1 MSNYFIMADDRIIS
15 LNLGSQQISG
25 AVFSKTAGGG
35 LRLDRVERR
44 DLQGDPGEDGG
55 QSQAAAALKDIVTT
69 LKIKGAKTN
78 YVVTSFPVLVKFA
91 SLPALDG
98 SQVDQIVEFEA
109 QQQVPYPINEVV
121 WGYQLMGDPDD
132 VEVEVALAAVKSDEL
147 SEVDDLVSGAGLVSR
162 GAEMAPACL
171 YNALRFNYSDIEETT
186 LLVDIGAR
194 TTDMI
199 FMEGKKFFIR
209 TVKIGGADITRAIG
223 KEFGTDFV
231 SADSRKVQD
240 GFVALGGPYADHD
253 DPEIAGI
260 SKVVRNSLTR
270 LHSEIMRTINF
281 YRSQQGGSAPS
292 FVLLSGATSGLPF
305 IREFFAEKLNLPVD
319 HFNPFRNVTVAKG
332 ATAELVGAN
341 AHQFGELVGSALAQ
355 AGEVP
360 LRIDLLPV
368 SVQKSKELERRKPAL
383 VMALICLTALLGAMG
398 FFFSKGTEIANK
410 KGEAI
415 QAQAANLSKFNQ
427 EIETAKDAI
436 VEVDGQQEPYVDAVL
451 HRVYWT
457 RIFSYLGK
465 KMGNDLLFLTVLEPF
480 SDGRAIVSEGDPS
493 LVATGANSEAII
505 DSFSIQGLWR
515 ENPRGSE
522 VVYDYFKLLKKDSEG
537 EGEVMFDLKDVD
549 ISEAI
554 VVDAGTND
562 DRYAY
567 PFRMTLPL
575 PEANQVKFT
584 K

>member
-1 MSNYFIMADDRIIS
+1 MADDRIIS
-15 LNLGSQQISG
+15 LNVGSQQISG

-44 DLQGDPGEDGG
+44 DLMGDPGEEAGRA
-55 QSQAAAALKDIVTT
+55 QASMALKDIVST

-132 VEVEVALAAVKSDEL
+132 IEVEVALAAVKSDEL

-162 GAEMAPACL
+162 GAEMAPASL

-199 FMEGKKFFIR
+199 FMEGKKLFIR

-231 SADSRKVQD
+231 SADFRKVQD
-240 GFVALGGPYADHD
+240 GFVALGGPYADHE

-319 HFNPFRNVTVAKG
+319 HFNPFRNVAVAKG

-383 VMALICLTALLGAMG
+383 VLALVSLTALLGAMG
-398 FFFSKGTEIANK
+398 FFFSKGADIATV
-410 KGEAI
+410 KGDAI
-415 QAQAANLSKFNQ
+415 QAKASNLSKFSK
-427 EIETAKDAI
+427 EIEASKDAI
-436 VEVDGQQEPYVDAVL
+436 TVVDGQQEPYVDAVL
-451 HRVYWT
+451 HRVYWI
-457 RIFSYLGK
+457 RVFSYLGK
-465 KMGNDLLFLTVLEPF
+465 KMENDLLFLTVLQPL
-480 SDGRAIVSEGDPS
+480 SDGRPIVSEGDPS
-493 LVATGANSEAII
+493 LVATGSESEAII

-522 VVYDYFKLLKKDSEG
+522 VVYDYFKLLKKDSEA
-537 EGEVMFDLKDVD
+537 EGEVMFDLKEVD

-554 VVDAGTND
+554 EVDAGTND

>member
-1 MSNYFIMADDRIIS
+1 MADDRIIA
-15 LNLGSQQISG
+15 LNVGSQQIAG

-35 LRLDRVERR
+35 LKLDRIERR
-44 DLQGDPGEDGG
+44 DLSGDPGEEGG
-55 QSQAAAALKDIVTT
+55 RAGQGAAALKEIVSA

-78 YVVTSFPVLVKFA
+78 YVVSSFPVLLKFA

-147 SEVDDLVSGAGLVSR
+147 SEIDNLVLGAGLKSR
-162 GAEMAPACL
+162 GAEIAPAAL

-199 FMEGKKFFIR
+199 FMEGKKLFIR
-209 TVKIGGADITRAIG
+209 TVKIGGADITRALS

-231 SADSRKVQD
+231 SADYRKVVD
-240 GFVALGGPYADHD
+240 GFVALGGPYADHE

-281 YRSQQGGSAPS
+281 YRSQQGGSAPA
-292 FVLLSGATSGLPF
+292 FVLLSGATAGLPF

-332 ATAELVGAN
+332 ATADLVGAN
-341 AHQFGELVGSALAQ
+341 AHQYGELVGSALAQ
-355 AGEVP
+355 VGEVP
-360 LRIDLLPV
+360 LRIDLLPE
-368 SVQKSKELERRKPAL
+368 SVQKIRELDRRKPAL
-383 VMALICLTALLGAMG
+383 ILAVAALAAFLSGLG
-398 FFFSKGTEIANK
+398 FFFAKGAQIADAKAATVDGVASDLTRHSKAIDGFKNEIA
-410 KGEAI
+410 
-415 QAQAANLSKFNQ
+415 L
-427 EIETAKDAI
+427 
-436 VEVDGQQEPYVDAVL
+436 VDSQQEPYVDAVL
-451 HRVYWT
+451 HRVYWV
-457 RIFSYLGK
+457 RVFNYLSQ
-465 KMGNDLLFLTVLEPF
+465 KMQNDLLYMTVLEPI
-480 SDGRAIVSEGDPS
+480 SGGRPIIDDDGGAM
-493 LVATGANSEAII
+493 VATAEATPDAESIV
-505 DSFSIQGLWR
+505 DSFLIQGLWR

-522 VVYDYFKLLKKDSEG
+522 VVYDYFKGLKGDAESGSTFFALEG
-537 EGEVMFDLKDVD
+537 VD
-549 ISEAI
+549 ISEVI
-554 VVDAGTND
+554 EVDAGTND

-567 PFRMTLPL
+567 PFKMTLPL
-575 PEANQVKFT
+575 PEENQVKFT

>member
-1 MSNYFIMADDRIIS
+1 MADDRIIS
-15 LNLGSQQISG
+15 LNVGSQQVAG

-35 LRLDRVERR
+35 LRLDRIERR
-44 DLQGDPGEDGG
+44 DLAGDPGEEGGRAG
-55 QSQAAAALKDIVTT
+55 QSADALKEIVSA
-69 LKIKGAKTN
+69 LKIKGARTN
-78 YVVTSFPVLVKFA
+78 YVVSSFPVLLKFA

-147 SEVDDLVSGAGLVSR
+147 SEIDNLVLGAGLRSK
-162 GAEMAPACL
+162 GAEIAPAAI

-199 FMEGKKFFIR
+199 FMEGKKLFIR
-209 TVKIGGADITRAIG
+209 TVKIGGADITRAIS
-223 KEFGTDFV
+223 KEFGTDFI
-231 SADSRKVQD
+231 SADQRKVTD
-240 GFVALGGPYADHD
+240 GFVALGGPYADHE

-281 YRSQQGGSAPS
+281 YRSQQGGSAPA
-292 FVLLSGATSGLPF
+292 FVLLSGATAGLPF

-355 AGEVP
+355 VGEVP
-360 LRIDLLPV
+360 LRIDLLPE
-368 SVQKSKELERRKPAL
+368 SVQKGRELDRRKPAL
-383 VMALICLTALLGAMG
+383 ILSVAALAALLGGLG
-398 FFFSKGTEIANK
+398 FYFAKGAEIAN
-410 KGEAI
+410 AR
-415 QAQAANLSKFNQ
+415 AAAVESVASDLSKFSK
-427 EIETAKDAI
+427 EIDGYKGDIAF
-436 VEVDGQQEPYVDAVL
+436 VDSQQGPYVDAVL
-451 HRVYWT
+451 HRVYWV
-457 RIFSYLGK
+457 RVFNYLSQ
-465 KMGNDLLFLTVLEPF
+465 KMQNDLLYMTVLEPL
-480 SDGRAIVSEGDPS
+480 SGGRPIIDDEGGAMVAAMAAAPGAESIV
-493 LVATGANSEAII
+493 

-522 VVYDYFKLLKKDSEG
+522 VVYDYFKGLKGDAESG
-537 EGEVMFDLKDVD
+537 ATFFALDGVD
-549 ISEAI
+549 ISEVI
-554 VVDAGTND
+554 EVDAGTND

-567 PFRMTLPL
+567 PFRMKLPL
-575 PEANQVKFT
+575 PEENRVRFT

>member
-1 MSNYFIMADDRIIS
+1 MADDRIIS
-15 LNLGSQQISG
+15 LNVGSQQVAG

-35 LRLDRVERR
+35 LRLDRIERR
-44 DLQGDPGEDGG
+44 DLMGDPGEDGG
-55 QSQAAAALKDIVTT
+55 RAGQSGAALKEIVSA

-78 YVVTSFPVLVKFA
+78 YVVSSFPVLLKFA

-147 SEVDDLVSGAGLVSR
+147 SEIDNLVLGAGLKSR
-162 GAEMAPACL
+162 GAEIAPAAL

-199 FMEGKKFFIR
+199 FMEGKKLFIR
-209 TVKIGGADITRAIG
+209 TVKIGGADITRAIS

-231 SADSRKVQD
+231 AADQRKVVD
-240 GFVALGGPYADHD
+240 GFVALGGPYADHE

-281 YRSQQGGSAPS
+281 YRSQQGGSAPA
-292 FVLLSGATSGLPF
+292 FVLLSGATAGLPF

-355 AGEVP
+355 VGEVP
-360 LRIDLLPV
+360 LRIDLLPE
-368 SVQKSKELERRKPAL
+368 SVQKIKDLERRKPAL
-383 VMALICLTALLGAMG
+383 ILSVAALAAFLGGLG
-398 FFFSKGTEIANK
+398 FYFSKGTEIANAK
-410 KGEAI
+410 AEKIESVASD
-415 QAQAANLSKFNQ
+415 LSKYNK
-427 EIETAKDAI
+427 EIEGYKDEIAF
-436 VEVDGQQEPYVDAVL
+436 VDSQQEPYVDAVL
-451 HRVYWT
+451 HRVYWV
-457 RIFSYLGK
+457 RVFNYLSQ
-465 KMGNDLLFLTVLEPF
+465 KMQNDLLYMTVLEPL
-480 SDGRAIVSEGDPS
+480 SGGRPIIDDEGGAMVAAMATAPGAESIV
-493 LVATGANSEAII
+493 

-522 VVYDYFKLLKKDSEG
+522 VVYDYFKGLKGDAESGATFFALEG
-537 EGEVMFDLKDVD
+537 VD
-549 ISEAI
+549 ISEVI
-554 VVDAGTND
+554 EVDAGTND

-575 PEANQVKFT
+575 PEENRVRFT

>member
-1 MSNYFIMADDRIIS
+1 MADDRIIS
-15 LNLGSQQISG
+15 LNVGSQQISG

-35 LRLDRVERR
+35 LRLDKVERR
-44 DLQGDPGEDGG
+44 DLLGDPGEDGG
-55 QSQAAAALKDIVTT
+55 REQASAALKDIVST

-162 GAEMAPACL
+162 GAEMAPASL

-223 KEFGTDFV
+223 KEFGTDFI

-240 GFVALGGPYADHD
+240 GFVALGGPYADHE
-253 DPEIAGI
+253 DPAIAGI

-305 IREFFAEKLNLPVD
+305 IREFFAG
-319 HFNPFRNVTVAKG
+319 HR
-332 ATAELVGAN
+332 
-341 AHQFGELVGSALAQ
+341 SAVC
-355 AGEVP
+355 GKP
-360 LRIDLLPV
+360 L
-368 SVQKSKELERRKPAL
+368 
-383 VMALICLTALLGAMG
+383 
-398 FFFSKGTEIANK
+398 F
-410 KGEAI
+410 
-415 QAQAANLSKFNQ
+415 
-427 EIETAKDAI
+427 
-436 VEVDGQQEPYVDAVL
+436 
-451 HRVYWT
+451 
-457 RIFSYLGK
+457 
-465 KMGNDLLFLTVLEPF
+465 
-480 SDGRAIVSEGDPS
+480 
-493 LVATGANSEAII
+493 
-505 DSFSIQGLWR
+505 
-515 ENPRGSE
+515 
-522 VVYDYFKLLKKDSEG
+522 
-537 EGEVMFDLKDVD
+537 
-549 ISEAI
+549 
-554 VVDAGTND
+554 
-562 DRYAY
+562 
-567 PFRMTLPL
+567 
-575 PEANQVKFT
+575 
-584 K
+584 

>member
-1 MSNYFIMADDRIIS
+1 MADDRIIS
-15 LNLGSQQISG
+15 LNVGSQQVAG

-35 LRLDRVERR
+35 LMLDKIERR
-44 DLQGDPGEDGG
+44 DLTGDPGEEGG
-55 QSQAAAALKDIVTT
+55 RSDQSAAALKEIVAA

-78 YVVTSFPVLVKFA
+78 YVVSSFPVLLKFA

-132 VEVEVALAAVKSDEL
+132 IEVEVALAAVKSDEL
-147 SEVDDLVSGAGLVSR
+147 SEVDNLVLGAGLRSR
-162 GAEMAPACL
+162 GAEIAPAAL

-199 FMEGKKFFIR
+199 FVEGKKLFIR
-209 TVKIGGADITRAIG
+209 TVKIGGADITRAIS

-231 SADSRKVQD
+231 SADQRKVAD
-240 GFVALGGPYADHD
+240 GFVALGGPYADHE
-253 DPEIAGI
+253 DPQIAGI

-270 LHSEIMRTINF
+270 LHSEVMRTINF

-292 FVLLSGATSGLPF
+292 FVLMSGATAGLPF

-355 AGEVP
+355 IGEVP
-360 LRIDLLPV
+360 LRIDLLPE
-368 SVQKSKELERRKPAL
+368 SVQKIRELERRKPAL
-383 VMALICLTALLGAMG
+383 ILAVAALAALLGGLG
-398 FFFSKGTEIANK
+398 FYFSKGANIASAKAGAIESVAADLSKYNKEIDVYKGEIA
-410 KGEAI
+410 
-415 QAQAANLSKFNQ
+415 
-427 EIETAKDAI
+427 I
-436 VEVDGQQEPYVDAVL
+436 VDSQQEPYVEAVL
-451 HRVYWT
+451 HRVYWV
-457 RIFSYLGK
+457 RIFNYLSD
-465 KMGNDLLFLTVLEPF
+465 KMQNDLLYMTVLEPL
-480 SDGRAIVSEGDPS
+480 SGGRPIIDDEGGAMVAAMATAPGDASIV
-493 LVATGANSEAII
+493 

-515 ENPRGSE
+515 ENPR
-522 VVYDYFKLLKKDSEG
+522 
-537 EGEVMFDLKDVD
+537 
-549 ISEAI
+549 
-554 VVDAGTND
+554 
-562 DRYAY
+562 
-567 PFRMTLPL
+567 
-575 PEANQVKFT
+575 
-584 K
+584 

>member
-1 MSNYFIMADDRIIS
+1 MADDRIIS
-15 LNLGSQQISG
+15 LNVGSQQVSG

-35 LRLDRVERR
+35 LRLDRIERR
-44 DLQGDPGEDGG
+44 DLAGDPGEESGRAG
-55 QSQAAAALKDIVTT
+55 QGAAALKEIVSA

-78 YVVTSFPVLVKFA
+78 YVVSSFPVLLKFA

-147 SEVDDLVSGAGLVSR
+147 SEIDNLVLGAGLKSQ
-162 GAEMAPACL
+162 GAEIAPAAI

-199 FMEGKKFFIR
+199 FMEGKKLFIR
-209 TVKIGGADITRAIG
+209 TVKIGGADITRAIS
-223 KEFGTDFV
+223 KEFGTDFN
-231 SADSRKVQD
+231 SADQRKVAD
-240 GFVALGGPYADHD
+240 GFVALGGPYADHE

-281 YRSQQGGSAPS
+281 YRSQQGGAAPA
-292 FVLLSGATSGLPF
+292 FVLLSGATAGLPF

-355 AGEVP
+355 VGEVP
-360 LRIDLLPV
+360 LRIELLPE
-368 SVQKSKELERRKPAL
+368 SVQKIRELDRRKPAL
-383 VMALICLTALLGAMG
+383 ILSIAALAVFLGGLG
-398 FFFSKGTEIANK
+398 FYFAKGAEIANAK
-410 KGEAI
+410 
-415 QAQAANLSKFNQ
+415 AAAVDSVASDLSKFSK
-427 EIETAKDAI
+427 EIDGYKDDIAF
-436 VEVDGQQEPYVDAVL
+436 VDSQQEPYVDAVL
-451 HRVYWT
+451 HRVYWV
-457 RIFSYLGK
+457 RVFNYLSQ
-465 KMGNDLLFLTVLEPF
+465 KMQNDLLYMTVLEPL
-480 SDGRAIVSEGDPS
+480 SGGRPIIDDEGGAMVAAMAAAPGAESIV
-493 LVATGANSEAII
+493 

-522 VVYDYFKLLKKDSEG
+522 VVYDYFKGLKGDSESG
-537 EGEVMFDLKDVD
+537 ATFFALEGVD
-549 ISEAI
+549 ISEVI
-554 VVDAGTND
+554 EVDAGTND

-575 PEANQVKFT
+575 PEENRVRFT